1 MAFPALLPARRERT
15 LRWSPGAG
23 WVLLAGMTA
32 AMCGPASFALAQ
44 SHDERAVRAA
54 YVYNLLQ
61 YIDWP
66 DQKSDL
72 VIGFEGDP
80 ATGEVLRALLNGRT
94 SNGHPIRVV
103 LFPAAQELQNCSV
116 VYVGDDASR
125 EARRVL
131 DNIRGR
137 TILTVGESD
146 PFARDGGMVALVN
159 TGDHIRIEVNLDATQ
174 SAGIRISSRVLNLAT
189 IVRSAQNGGR

>member
-1 MAFPALLPARRERT
+1 MC
-15 LRWSPGAG
+15 W
-23 WVLLAGMTA
+23 TA
-32 AMCGPASFALAQ
+32 ALAFSSSFALAQ

-80 ATGEVLRALLNGRT
+80 ATGNVLLALLNGRS
-94 SNGHPIRVV
+94 SNAHRIRVV
-103 LFPAAQELQNCSV
+103 LFPSLQDLGICNIL
-116 VYVGDDASR
+116 YLGDGSAGDVSR
-125 EARRVL
+125 TL
-131 DNIRGR
+131 DSLRGK
-137 TILTVGESD
+137 TILTVGESEA
-146 PFARDGGMVALVN
+146 FARDGGMVALVN
-159 TGDHIRIEVNLDATQ
+159 TGDHIRIEINLDATQ
-174 SAGIRISSRVLNLAT
+174 RAGMRISSHVLNLAT